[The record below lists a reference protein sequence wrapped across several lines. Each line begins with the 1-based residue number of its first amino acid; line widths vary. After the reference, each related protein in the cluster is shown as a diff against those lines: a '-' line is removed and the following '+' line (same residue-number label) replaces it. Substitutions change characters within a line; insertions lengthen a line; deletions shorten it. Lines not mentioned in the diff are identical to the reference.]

1 MVFCHNIFV
10 SPSQDFFTCVEKTT
24 LPLKDFILDI
34 YSSVTAFG
42 QWEFFSLSHRMWHI
56 MWKFHVQICQHLQ
69 IQFEKKKKKKNV
81 LFVRLFV
88 WGFSSHSR
96 NFHSFGHIGTGLIF
110 LFTLLNALFC
120 LLLQTKISFVSVQK
134 TVIKSRTFLPR

>member
-69 IQFEKKKKKKNV
+69 IQFAKKKKIKECFVCSIVCLGFFVPLKKFSLIWTHRHWFNISFYSPECFI
-81 LFVRLFV
+81 LFVTPNQDKFRIC
-88 WGFSSHSR
+88 SKDRH
-96 NFHSFGHIGTGLIF
+96 
-110 LFTLLNALFC
+110 
-120 LLLQTKISFVSVQK
+120 KIKNISA
-134 TVIKSRTFLPR
+134 